1 MRITLKRISKKDTYT
16 IGKLYI
22 DNNYFCDT
30 LEDKDRNLYQF
41 NPVDTIMSIK
51 VKGHTAIPKGLYEIM
66 WTYSNRFKRYT
77 PQIMNVPGF
86 DGIRIHSGNTDADTE
101 GCVLLGLNKVVGRVI
116 NSRVTCDKFYDIIEK
131 EIKNKKEVWIQI
143 E

>member
-1 MRITLKRISKKDTYT
+1 
-16 IGKLYI
+16 
-22 DNNYFCDT
+22 
-30 LEDKDRNLYQF
+30 
-41 NPVDTIMSIK
+41 MSIK

-77 PQIMNVPGF
+77 PQIMKVPGF

-131 EIKNKKEVWIQI
+131 EIKNKKEVWI
-143 E
+143 

>member
-131 EIKNKKEVWIQI
+131 EIKNKKEVWI
-143 E
+143 

>member
-41 NPVDTIMSIK
+41 NPVGTIMSIK